1 MYVLFCTF
9 YQTLPSGPPWNVGA
23 PAPSSSLDQRLWDP
37 GQRNDSYTVSVLV
50 SLMHLLQ
57 VSYRFCIRGARVT
70 RITGRSRPPGG
81 VGLTPRQYTV
91 WNVEGRAR
99 STGGLSLSR
108 GCCLQCTVL
117 LVLGGVLP
125 NLELSHK
132 RTKTTDHPTLC
143 LGGIYSWW
151 HSASPANGSGSHDSA
166 PVSWAYNILCP
177 TMVSPNASP
186 KHKGGQAVVPGWS
199 PYMATWTGFSALV
212 ASFYSIF
219 VTFTHWFQGIC
230 VEYWPQV
237 L

>member
-57 VSYRFCIRGARVT
+57 VRYRFCIRDALVT
-70 RITGRSRPPGG
+70 HITGRSRPPGG

-117 LVLGGVLP
+117 PALGGVLP

-151 HSASPANGSGSHDSA
+151 HSTSPANGSGSHDSA

-177 TMVSPNASP
+177 TMVSPNASQNI
-186 KHKGGQAVVPGWS
+186 KEDK
-199 PYMATWTGFSALV
+199 L
-212 ASFYSIF
+212 
-219 VTFTHWFQGIC
+219 
-230 VEYWPQV
+230 
-237 L
+237 